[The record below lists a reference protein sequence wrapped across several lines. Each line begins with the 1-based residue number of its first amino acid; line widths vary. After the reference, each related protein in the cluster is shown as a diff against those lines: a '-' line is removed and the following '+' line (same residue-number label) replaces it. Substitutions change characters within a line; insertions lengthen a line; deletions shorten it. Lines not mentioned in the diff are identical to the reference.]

1 MQIWKS
7 FYKFVFRLKQNPQN
21 LAYLILI
28 ILELFAWEVCK
39 ILKK

>member
-7 FYKFVFRLKQNPQN
+7 FYKFEFRLKQNPQN
-21 LAYLILI
+21 LASLILI